1 MPRRGGAATGESIL
15 LFPTWRRL
23 IGQRYV
29 GVPHGVPRVM
39 FFGGGRRRSC
49 SGGGCSSSSGS
60 PAPVATLVPDAN
72 SAISTARGEDV
83 RGGSADGDSFH
94 GGGMTAESRN
104 LTVGNKA
111 MSVQALRAHTRRPWY
126 FSSCPTQ
133 VMAKVDR
140 AYVLWIHV
148 MFPNL

>member
-15 LFPTWRRL
+15 LFPAWRRL
-23 IGQRYV
+23 IRQRYM
-29 GVPHGVPRVM
+29 GVAHGMPRVM
-39 FFGGGRRRSC
+39 FFGGRGRSSC
-49 SGGGCSSSSGS
+49 SGGGCCGGSGS
-60 PAPVATLVPDAN
+60 SAPVAALVPDPN

-94 GGGMTAESRN
+94 GRGMTAESRN

-111 MSVQALRAHTRRPWY
+111 MRAQALHAHTRRPWY

-133 VMAKVDR
+133 VMANVDR